1 MFCSSTGPFIEI
13 HCVSFSV
20 LGARTVAVK
29 KKKRMHFLFYR
40 VKLPVVES

>member
-13 HCVSFSV
+13 HCGSFSV
-20 LGARTVAVK
+20 LGARTVAMN
-29 KKKRMHFLFYR
+29 KKRMHFLFYR